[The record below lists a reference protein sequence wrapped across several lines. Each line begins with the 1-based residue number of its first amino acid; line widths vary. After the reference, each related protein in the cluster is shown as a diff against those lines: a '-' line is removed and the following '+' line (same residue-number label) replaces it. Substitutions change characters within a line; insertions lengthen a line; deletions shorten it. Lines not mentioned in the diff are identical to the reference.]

1 MTRIN
6 FLMLSII
13 VFAIGC
19 SPEEGEVRN
28 PDEWLSSSNIDEA
41 ETLYMRDNTLR
52 MLTKTG
58 VVETVEIKDSD
69 GAVLSDV
76 SLQGGC
82 ARGDEFFGQLYS
94 YEAGGNYLVW
104 VDPTSGKI
112 KSMASNNL
120 PSSPCRSS
128 IGTYQVHRWDDR
140 IYFEY
145 SEQPY
150 GSLSL
155 VEAKISDKYISV
167 KKVFDFPTTMDEV
180 RVLDE
185 RWFYQTYS
193 SSDNIL
199 GNIDRIRI
207 TDFKGEIHYDG
218 VSTLAF
224 IVDAYNPKILLE
236 MEGVFELLEYS
247 KLVWQARKITTTPQ
261 LEILSEYNLQPS
273 TTILTFSNDRT
284 LFGVEKNGSV
294 DLFEWTGE
302 NIQLEKEV
310 FLDNVYSYQA
320 YGNEIVFLSKSKSSD
335 QYLLTSYNIESKI
348 LSDLTVDI
356 EYTNHWLKYQFTES
370 SILFSQKLYEDD
382 GITVKSYDLY
392 QVKNLDLGL
401 SNTTPIKID
410 SFTPNDNLNYVGGV
424 YNNFFHI
431 EGASAP

>member
-13 VFAIGC
+13 VFTIGC

-28 PDEWLSSSNIDEA
+28 PNKWLSSSNINQA
-41 ETLYMRDNTLR
+41 ESLYMRDNTLR

-58 VVETVEIKDSD
+58 VVEFVEIKDSD

-94 YEAGGNYLVW
+94 YVAGGNYLVW

-112 KSMASNNL
+112 ISMASNNL
-120 PSSPCRSS
+120 PSSPCHSS

-155 VEAKISDKYISV
+155 VEAKISDKNISV

-236 MEGVFELLEYS
+236 REGVFEMLEYS

-261 LEILSEYNLQPS
+261 LEKLSEYNLQPS
-273 TTILTFSNDRT
+273 TTILTFANDRT

-320 YGNEIVFLSKSKSSD
+320 YGNEIVFLSKSNSSD

-431 EGASAP
+431 EGASAL